1 MKTSSFRHTYADI
14 SLRAIEENATSFKA
28 SLQTPECRLMAVV
41 KGDGY
46 GHGAVAAAKAALRG
60 GATYLGVAILDEAI
74 ELREAGIDVPILV
87 LGYTAPHALQEA
99 IQHNITITVFSTDV
113 RDALLQLS
121 PTLSD
126 PIKVHI
132 KTDTGMGRVG
142 LQTKEEL
149 LEVITPLAQH
159 EMIEVEGL
167 FTHFAEADAPTST
180 YTDEQFEKF
189 LSFIN
194 AIEKEGI
201 MIPIKHCCN
210 SAGTLF
216 HRDKH
221 LDMVRVGISLYGLK
235 PDPALRF
242 PIKLTQALRLYSS
255 IVSLRTLPEG
265 STISYGR
272 THKLSDQRI
281 VATMPIG
288 YADGLSRAL
297 SNKGHV
303 LFGDQLAPI
312 IGRVCMDQTMIDAT
326 DLTDIQV
333 GDVVEFPIDEMA
345 QLTDTINYE
354 IVCAISKRVP
364 RYYDKL

>member
-1 MKTSSFRHTYADI
+1 
-14 SLRAIEENATSFKA
+14 
-28 SLQTPECRLMAVV
+28 
-41 KGDGY
+41 
-46 GHGAVAAAKAALRG
+46 
-60 GATYLGVAILDEAI
+60 
-74 ELREAGIDVPILV
+74 
-87 LGYTAPHALQEA
+87 
-99 IQHNITITVFSTDV
+99 DV

-121 PTLSD
+121 PALSD

-194 AIEKEGI
+194 ALEKEGI

-242 PIKLTQALRLYSS
+242 PIKLTQAMRLYSS

-265 STISYGR
+265 SSISYGR

-345 QLTDTINYE
+345 QLTGTINYE

-364 RYYDKL
+364 RYYDKF